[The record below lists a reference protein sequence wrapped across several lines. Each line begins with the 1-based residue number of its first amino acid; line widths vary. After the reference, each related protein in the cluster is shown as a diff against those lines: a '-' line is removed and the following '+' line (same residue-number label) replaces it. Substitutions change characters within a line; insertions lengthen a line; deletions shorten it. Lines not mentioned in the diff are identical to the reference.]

1 MKHSASARRILI
13 ALVLTLFSVSL
24 GLAQEVKLAESEKE
38 TAATGFAV
46 SDLQGDWVATFS
58 GFTGCGVST
67 LIIEFNLDAA
77 GNGTQ
82 TLQAGHSDGCGDN
95 TYTDRPVGIHFLN
108 PDGRGEIG
116 FDCGPPCGF
125 VFPMQ
130 VSRNKQ
136 VFNMSAES
144 VGGNYLAGSAVKR
157 DKATALAVSDLQGD
171 WTATFSGLT
180 GCGVSTLLIHFH
192 LDATGN
198 GTQSLTAGHSV
209 ACGDN
214 SYTGFIV
221 QIQALNPDGSGFIAF
236 ECGVGCGFGFDFQ
249 VSSQQAVVQHVG
261 AAGHRELPGGS
272 RRPEVTFSRPR
283 EPESAS
289 SGTRASGRR
298 RSPRLPAA
306 SRSDPSRSGR
316 RRRRRCAPRARPWAR
331 TP

>member
-1 MKHSASARRILI
+1 MKHRESMRRILI
-13 ALVLTLFSVSL
+13 ALVLALFTVSL
-24 GLAQEVKLAESEKE
+24 GLAREEAPEENEKA
-38 TAATGFAV
+38 TAATKIAV
-46 SDLQGDWVATFS
+46 SDLQGNWVATFS

-67 LIIEFNLDAA
+67 MIVEFDLDAT

-82 TLQAGHSDGCGDN
+82 SVQAGHSDGCGDN
-95 TYTDRPVGIHFLN
+95 TYTNRPVGIHFLN

-130 VSRNKQ
+130 VSRNRQ

-144 VGGNYLAGSAVKR
+144 VGGNYLAGAAVKR
-157 DKATALAVSDLQGD
+157 ETATAMAVSDFQGD

-209 ACGDN
+209 GCGDN

-221 QIQALNPDGSGFIAF
+221 QVQALNPDGRGFIAF
-236 ECGVGCGFGFDFQ
+236 ECGVNCGFGFEFQ
-249 VSSQQAVVQHVG
+249 VSRNKQLFNMSAQPVGGNYLAGVAV
-261 AAGHRELPGGS
+261 RK
-272 RRPEVTFSRPR
+272 
-283 EPESAS
+283 
-289 SGTRASGRR
+289 
-298 RSPRLPAA
+298 
-306 SRSDPSRSGR
+306 
-316 RRRRRCAPRARPWAR
+316 
-331 TP
+331 